1 MAQRSK
7 TFSATTLPRAIDSP
21 STAFRYGQNNDRF
34 GSIDYNDYG
43 SMLEDERSI
52 SAPSD
57 LGSLFILKPKVWR
70 YWLLGVLA
78 YTFAI
83 CLENVIIFP
92 SLWPRLLMFCD
103 QYDSDDLRY
112 YLGVIL
118 AAFSAGRSISAIL
131 LNF

>member
-1 MAQRSK
+1 MGDTDWVRSQSVLVDNEY
-7 TFSATTLPRAIDSP
+7 TRLV
-21 STAFRYGQNNDRF
+21 Q
-34 GSIDYNDYG
+34 
-43 SMLEDERSI
+43 DERSI

-57 LGSLFILKPKVWR
+57 LGGLFFVKPKVWR

-103 QYDSDDLRY
+103 HYNSDDLRY

-118 AAFSAGRSISAIL
+118 AAFS
-131 LNF
+131 

>member
-1 MAQRSK
+1 
-7 TFSATTLPRAIDSP
+7 
-21 STAFRYGQNNDRF
+21 
-34 GSIDYNDYG
+34 
-43 SMLEDERSI
+43 MLEDERSI

-118 AAFSAGRSISAIL
+118 AAFSATFDFC
-131 LNF
+131 NFIKFMRAYKAKYENCWVIVFSYR